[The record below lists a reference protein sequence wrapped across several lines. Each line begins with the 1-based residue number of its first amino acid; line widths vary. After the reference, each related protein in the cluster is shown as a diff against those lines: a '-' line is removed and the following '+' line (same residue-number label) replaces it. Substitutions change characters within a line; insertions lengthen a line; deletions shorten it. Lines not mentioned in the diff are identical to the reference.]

1 MDAVYLGHAL
11 DEAGFLWYEEPMRE
25 FSVTAYKWLGERV
38 RIPLLLGEVTE
49 GAHMSA
55 GDFVL
60 LLFVFGGV
68 VPPLVGWGSVVCVD
82 LSAVPV
88 LEIFLWGLVGECF
101 WESGEEILCL
111 KALGI

>member
-1 MDAVYLGHAL
+1 MLAVVGVVF
-11 DEAGFLWYEEPMRE
+11 DT
-25 FSVTAYKWLGERV
+25 VQ
-38 RIPLLLGEVTE
+38 IPLWERCGSYL
-49 GAHMSA
+49 
-55 GDFVL
+55 DFVL

-82 LSAVPV
+82 LSVVPV